1 MSEPEAAA
9 ESDRQMLGE
18 ARWLLAIWGA
28 FLLWVLFYTTV
39 YVRPMDPRA
48 MGVTF
53 GLPTWIMIGILLP
66 WILSTMVTVWFCL
79 CVMENRDEP
88 EQTYEQQ

>member
-1 MSEPEAAA
+1 MREPQSVS
-9 ESDRQMLGE
+9 SDQQMLRE

-28 FLLWVLFYTTV
+28 FVLWVLFYTFM

-48 MGVTF
+48 MGATF
-53 GLPTWIMIGILLP
+53 GLPTWIVMGILLP
-66 WILSTMVTVWFCL
+66 WILSTMVTFWFCL
-79 CVMENRDEP
+79 CVMEDRDEP